1 MKFILQYFLMKLL
14 KIILIFMN
22 FNNVLHLLQTLDYK
36 KMALFKLLIFND
48 HYTHFKVVTVW
59 CKGLFLQRVAV
70 LQFFFL

>member
-1 MKFILQYFLMKLL
+1 
-14 KIILIFMN
+14 MN

-59 CKGLFLQRVAV
+59 CKGLFCRGL
-70 LQFFFL
+70 LFCNFFFL